1 MKNSIK
7 LCPLRP
13 ALFYSCHILL
23 IYQVWNMLNKDVISE
38 GHLLELCRPLFEE
51 ADHLTQPLAG
61 EGILRTNVGCSC
73 KVFHGV
79 HNVFV
84 LQDFLN

>member
-1 MKNSIK
+1 
-7 LCPLRP
+7 
-13 ALFYSCHILL
+13 
-23 IYQVWNMLNKDVISE
+23 MLNKDVISK
-38 GHLLELCRPLFEE
+38 GHLLVLCRPLFEE

-61 EGILRTNVGCSC
+61 EGILCTNVGCSC